1 MVKTSWS
8 NFPVTLKSQARCIS
22 FLSQVTGHIRIRAK
36 SQGMA
41 LSLGDKI
48 NNSQKIRLSAT
59 AKKPARASESV
70 APETDKETTDP
81 PAEE

>member
-1 MVKTSWS
+1 M
-8 NFPVTLKSQARCIS
+8 LS
-22 FLSQVTGHIRIRAK
+22 FLAQVTGHIRIRAK